1 MLFIFRQLRA
11 RFAYLAL
18 FLFSTTSP
26 YAQERVFTL
35 KELFSLADKNSK
47 EIRFHQLAIREAEQ
61 GVKVARNAYLPSL
74 SVKAEA
80 SYIGDGCMTDR
91 DFSNAI
97 HADMPHWGNSFV
109 VKAQQVLYAGGGI
122 RSGVRQSQ
130 LEKQI
135 AEQEHLNSRQDQ
147 RFMLAGYYLDL
158 FQLRNQELV
167 YRKNIEQT
175 RLLVKDMQAAYRQG
189 TALKSDITRYEL
201 QLQNLE
207 LGLTSTANRLNV
219 LNHRLVTTL
228 GIEPGTHIV
237 PDTLYLKQVL
247 IEERQESEWAAGIG
261 ASPTMQLAG
270 LGIKLEQ
277 NRRKLIQSEQLPHIS
292 LSATNELNGPI
303 LVEVPPLNNNFAY
316 WFVGIGISY
325 NIDALFKGKRKLRQ
339 ADISI
344 QKQEEKRR
352 LAEEELENSIH
363 EAYINLQEAYTQL
376 RTQKKSV
383 QLAHENFDIVR
394 QRYMNGLALITD
406 MLDASNTQL
415 DMELQL
421 ANYQVGIL
429 YQYFLLKKQIGAL

>member
-18 FLFSTTSP
+18 FLFSTTSL

-316 WFVGIGISY
+316 WFVGVGISY